1 MGILKQLAFAACFVG
16 VVTLG
21 GGAASAANDGS
32 FQMAAA
38 GSCKSHHSTCA
49 QRCRKD
55 NPTDANCVSD
65 HCNPKLAACRQS
77 GCWQD
82 GRRYGGQEFCGLK

>member
-1 MGILKQLAFAACFVG
+1 MGVFRMLAFVALVAG
-16 VVTLG
+16 VSAIG
-21 GGAASAANDGS
+21 GGAASARDGA
-32 FQMAAA
+32 FQVAAA

-65 HCNPKLAACRQS
+65 HCDPKLSACRQS